1 MKKTSFDAQLYIVKY
16 LSDFFSSL
24 GGELKGT
31 KVSGLREVTGYPG
44 FFVHVFTTGGSGV
57 GSRILYESQITI
69 DSYAS
74 TSWWA
79 GELARTVSD
88 AMHALPELPGPVA
101 LVRSPAPSEL
111 PDPDT
116 DLRRYSSTYRI
127 TVRL

>member
-1 MKKTSFDAQLYIVKY
+1 MKKSFDAQLYVVEY
-16 LSDFFSSL
+16 LSKFFSSL
-24 GGELKGT
+24 TGELKDA
-31 KVSGLREVTGYPG
+31 KVSGLKEVTSYPG
-44 FFVHVFTTGGSGV
+44 FFVHVFSTGGSGV
-57 GSRILYESQITI
+57 DNRILYESQITI

-88 AMHALPELPGPVA
+88 AMHALPEIPGPVA
-101 LVRSPAPSEL
+101 LVRSPAPAEL